1 MSRLPEI
8 PVRCDFLKKVERTIH
23 DFCMIREHD
32 SVLVCVSGGPDS
44 MALFHALRHLS
55 SGLSLTLGIAHVNHQ
70 LRAEDSDRD
79 EKFVTSLAQDME
91 IPFHV
96 QRCDVRQ
103 YARKNRMSLE
113 DAARKVRYDFFLGLS
128 AGKHGY
134 SRIAT
139 AHHLDDN
146 AELILMNLFRG
157 SGKSGISGIPPVGR
171 KIIIRPLI
179 QVSKKEI
186 LAFLSENKLP
196 YRLDHTNQD
205 ERFTRNRIRHHLIP
219 ELQSSYNPRIMEALN
234 RTASII
240 QSEEEWLD
248 NLVER
253 EAGCLILSE
262 TDPSI
267 RISVPDFLDKPF
279 PLRRRIARHIIQKV
293 KGDLKRITLRHI
305 DKILLLIERSIDDSE
320 LHLPNDLLVNIS
332 DHQACFMIQKRM
344 ARPPKDDSKSE
355 NPLSFCYRIP
365 DLDVLP
371 KIIRISETGAAIRF
385 SVPDTGDLPEPDKPQ
400 KNTALMDMNRI
411 RCPLTIRNCIPG
423 DRFTPLGMTGTKKIG
438 KFFMD
443 QKVPRK
449 NRSKCPVLL
458 SQGRIIWLAGH
469 QIDDSMKITP
479 TTNTIL
485 KAELFLA

>member
-1 MSRLPEI
+1 MPRLPEKS
-8 PVRCDFLKKVERTIH
+8 VRCDFLKKVERTIH
-23 DFCMIREHD
+23 DFCMIRELD

-44 MALFHALRHLS
+44 TALLHALQHLS
-55 SGLSLTLGIAHVNHQ
+55 SGLSMTLGVAHVNHR

-79 EKFVTSLAQDME
+79 EKFVASLAGEMK

-96 QRCDVRQ
+96 KRCNVRQ
-103 YARKNRMSLE
+103 YARENRMSLE
-113 DAARKVRYDFFLGLS
+113 DGARKVRYDFFLDLC

-157 SGKSGISGIPPVGR
+157 SGKSGISGIPPIRR

-186 LAFLSENKLP
+186 LAFLSENRLP
-196 YRLDHTNQD
+196 YRLDSTNQD

-219 ELQSSYNPRIMEALN
+219 ELQSFYNPRIMEALN

-253 EAGCLILSE
+253 ETGSLILSE
-262 TDPSI
+262 TDQSI
-267 RISVPDFLDKPF
+267 RISIPDFLDKPF

-293 KGDLKRITLRHI
+293 KGDVKKITLRHI
-305 DKILLLIERSIDDSE
+305 DNILLLIARSIDNRE
-320 LHLPNDLLVNIS
+320 LHLPDDLLVNIS
-332 DHQACFMIQKRM
+332 DHQACFMIRKRM
-344 ARPPKDDSKSE
+344 ARPLKNDPQSKT
-355 NPLSFCYRIP
+355 PIAFCYRIP
-365 DLDVLP
+365 DLNDLP
-371 KIIRISETGAAIRF
+371 KIMIIPEVGASIRF
-385 SVPDTGDLPEPDKPQ
+385 SIPDFADLPEPDQ
-400 KNTALMDMNRI
+400 QQENIALMDRDQI
-411 RCPLTIRNCIPG
+411 RCPLTIRNWVPG
-423 DRFTPLGMTGTKKIG
+423 DRFTPLGMTGTKKVG

-443 QKVPRK
+443 RKVPQKKRL
-449 NRSKCPVLL
+449 KCPVLL
-458 SQGRIIWLAGH
+458 SQDRIIWLAGH
-469 QIDDSMKITP
+469 QIDDSIKITP
-479 TTNTIL
+479 ATNTVL